1 MAATTSDKSKSFLDL
16 SGVGVL
22 NSLTAHIAV
31 LDLQGN
37 IISINEAW
45 RKFAEKNGCN
55 LFRTDVRINYLD
67 VYFKAP
73 YESTREDAIKAV
85 NGIQMV
91 LDRKKNKFEMEYPCR
106 APDKEIWF
114 LIRVTAIDIKDARAV
129 ISHTDITKRKYAEK
143 KLYQNLHF
151 TQTLLKA
158 IPIPIFYKD
167 QQGRYLGCNPAFSQ
181 ITGVSQQT
189 LKGKTVRDLWP
200 GEQAELFHK
209 KDLELIK
216 NKQHQVY
223 ETTLKD
229 ENGNIRSCIFSK
241 DVFYNEHGFVKGII
255 GAITDLTEKK
265 HQEAEFSKFAAVIE
279 QAAEEV
285 VITDTDAV
293 IQYVNPTFEKNTG
306 FSRME
311 VLGKNPRILKSGFH
325 DHLFYKNLWRTI
337 LDKKTWKG
345 KIINQRKDGRQLIHY
360 TLITPII
367 DKGGEITAF
376 VSVRRDI
383 TEQEK
388 IEKQLQQA
396 YKMEAIGTLA
406 GGIAHDFNNI
416 RSNQEDWHPVNV
428 KLLIKEVTKLLR
440 ASLPSTIEITL
451 SLMSD
456 SYVMADPTNIH
467 QILMNICTN
476 AKDAMEKTSGLLSIS
491 TADVIL
497 GETDLADHENSR
509 PGKFLL
515 ISIADTGMGMTD
527 DIIKKAMEPFFT
539 TKAKEQGT
547 GMGLFV
553 VHGIVKNLG
562 GFISITSEIKTG
574 SKFDIYLPVCH
585 KSPDDPDMPGEK
597 EVPGGNESILFVDDE
612 MVLGEIVKDSLS
624 CFGYHVTSFTDSMD
638 ALHSFEKN
646 RDQYDL
652 VISDITMPGITG
664 DVLIQKIRFIKPDV
678 PVILCTGA
686 KNLIDEQT
694 AKKIKIDALLFKPI
708 RIKKMALTV
717 RNILDGQTAWEK
729 F

>member
-345 KIINQRKDGRQLIHY
+345 KIINQRKDGRQLIHD

-717 RNILDGQTAWEK
+717 RNILDGKTAWEK